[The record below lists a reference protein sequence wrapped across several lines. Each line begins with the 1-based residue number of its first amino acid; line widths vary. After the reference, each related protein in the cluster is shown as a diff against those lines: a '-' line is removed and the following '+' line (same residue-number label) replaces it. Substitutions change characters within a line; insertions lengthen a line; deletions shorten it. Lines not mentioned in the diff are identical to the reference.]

1 MAQNKQALKRRIRS
15 VRSTKKI
22 TAAMEMIATAK
33 LAKQKNRMET
43 NRVFANTLYH
53 TFHRV
58 LGRVNLNDVAYFQEK
73 EGPTLF
79 IVFVSDLGLC
89 GAYNSNVIA
98 QIKKSVQ
105 STDQLI
111 IIGSKEA
118 GWLRRNNYNVIEQ
131 HSGENLGYGHFTQTV
146 EDVVEKFKANEI
158 AKLKIIYTEFVN
170 SMTFEAKELQLLP
183 ITDDLQPKTVEAGE
197 AATSLGQDIIF
208 EPDPETLI
216 EQLVPMLINSMLFSV
231 WMQSKTSEQASRR
244 LAMDNATDN
253 AQELIDDL
261 VMKYNQSRQAAITQ
275 EITEIVAGAEAL

>member
-33 LAKQKNRMET
+33 LAKQKNKMET

-58 LGRVNLNDVAYFQEK
+58 LGRVSMNEVAYFQANDA
-73 EGPTLF
+73 PTLF
-79 IVFVSDLGLC
+79 VVFVSDLGLC
-89 GAYNSNVIA
+89 GAYNSNVLA
-98 QIKKSVQ
+98 QIKASV
-105 STDQLI
+105 SYEDELI

-118 GWLRRNNYNVIEQ
+118 GWLRRNNYKVIKQ
-131 HSGENLGYGHFTQTV
+131 TLGENLGYGHFTQLV
-146 EDVVEKFKANEI
+146 DELIERYNKKEI
-158 AKLKIIYTEFVN
+158 GTLKIIYTEFLN
-170 SMTFEAKELQLLP
+170 SMTFQAKELQLLP
-183 ITDDLQPKTVEAGE
+183 ISDDLQPTTVESGE
-197 AATSLGQDIIF
+197 VGLSQDIIF
-208 EPDPETLI
+208 EPDPITLI
-216 EQLVPMLINSMLFSV
+216 EQLVPMLLNSMLYSV

>member
-15 VRSTKKI
+15 IRSTKKI

-33 LAKQKNRMET
+33 LAKQKSRMET
-43 NRVFANTLYH
+43 NRVFANTLFH

-58 LGRVNLNDVAYFQEK
+58 LGRVNMNDVVYFQEN
-73 EGPTLF
+73 EGPSLYV
-79 IVFVSDLGLC
+79 VFVSDLGLC
-89 GAYNSNVIA
+89 GAYNSNIISK
-98 QIKKSVQ
+98 IK
-105 STDQLI
+105 STISNDDLLI
-111 IIGSKEA
+111 VIGSKEA
-118 GWLRRNNYNVIEQ
+118 GWLRRNNYKVINQ
-131 HSGENLGYGHFTQTV
+131 FSGENLSYGHFTQVV
-146 EDVVEKFKANEI
+146 EDCVKRFKNNEI
-158 AKLKIIYTEFVN
+158 SKLKIIYTEFVN
-170 SMTFEAKELQLLP
+170 SMTFEAKALQLLP
-183 ITDDLQPKTVEAGE
+183 ITEDLQPKTVEAGE
-197 AATSLGQDIIF
+197 VSLQQDIIF

-253 AQELIDDL
+253 AQELIDEL

>member
-1 MAQNKQALKRRIRS
+1 MAQSKQVLKRRIRS

-22 TAAMEMIATAK
+22 TSAMEMIATAK
-33 LAKQKNRMET
+33 LAKHKSRMET
-43 NRVFANTLYH
+43 NRVFSNTLYH

-58 LGRVNLNDVAYFQEK
+58 LAKANMSDVIYFQEN

-89 GAYNSNVIA
+89 GGYNSNVVN
-98 QIKKSVQ
+98 QIKESVQ
-105 STDQLI
+105 KDDELI
-111 IIGSKEA
+111 IIGTKEA
-118 GWLRRNNYNVIEQ
+118 GWLRRNNYTVIQ
-131 HSGENLGYGHFTQTV
+131 QFSGENLSYGHFTQLIEELIV
-146 EDVVEKFKANEI
+146 RFKNKEI
-158 AKLKIIYTEFVN
+158 AKLKIIYTEFIN
-170 SMTFEAKELQLLP
+170 SMTFEPKELQLLP
-183 ITDDLQPKTVEAGE
+183 ISNDLAPKTIEEGE
-197 AATSLGQDIIF
+197 SRLNQDIIF

-231 WMQSKTSEQASRR
+231 WMESKTSEQASRR

-261 VMKYNQSRQAAITQ
+261 VLKYNQSRQSAITQ